1 VATMRREIWIDRTAD
16 DVWSVVG
23 DPLAVTSWFPGTTA
37 VELDGDL
44 RTITLASGLPLI
56 ATIAVHPHLRRFQ
69 YRLQGALPVEEHL
82 TSIDVIAVPE
92 PGGDGFGD
100 GSPTGNGGEAERC
113 VVVYSTDVVPHALAP
128 IVDGAVGD
136 ALEALKQL
144 MEVL

>member
-1 VATMRREIWIDRTAD
+1 MATMRREIWIDRTAD

-100 GSPTGNGGEAERC
+100 GSPVDQAERC